1 MLNPPPSPSNTANEV
16 SDLAVHGWVG
26 FFEFF
31 SFFIFC
37 ECVDR
42 LSHSQQVNVKW
53 RHAKPGNNNG
63 DIASSSRQ
71 IHVKKVVS
79 GEFLYHVVAWTNAR
93 SMSLFRLFYHVGVS
107 RISKDLWVMRPRF
120 SRAFF
125 SIGSSDYHNYRMH
138 QTRSWI
144 KFWLMVTVYQV
155 YHDSV
160 HRINYYE

>member
-1 MLNPPPSPSNTANEV
+1 MLNPPPPPSNTANEV

-42 LSHSQQVNVKW
+42 LSHSQQVNLKW

-71 IHVKKVVS
+71 IHVKKSWVANFCTMLLPGQMLVLCHCLGS
-79 GEFLYHVVAWTNAR
+79 STMWECLVFPKIYELCAQGFL
-93 SMSLFRLFYHVGVS
+93 G
-107 RISKDLWVMRPRF
+107 P
-120 SRAFF
+120 FF
-125 SIGSSDYHNYRMH
+125 SIGSSDHHNYRMH
-138 QTRSWI
+138 
-144 KFWLMVTVYQV
+144 
-155 YHDSV
+155 
-160 HRINYYE
+160 